1 MSLIII
7 KMRNKDKNMKEI
19 QNKYVEKLNS
29 MLELEIIFIHSQT
42 F

>member
-7 KMRNKDKNMKEI
+7 KMRNTDKNMKEI

-29 MLELEIIFIHSQT
+29 TLELEIIFIHSQT